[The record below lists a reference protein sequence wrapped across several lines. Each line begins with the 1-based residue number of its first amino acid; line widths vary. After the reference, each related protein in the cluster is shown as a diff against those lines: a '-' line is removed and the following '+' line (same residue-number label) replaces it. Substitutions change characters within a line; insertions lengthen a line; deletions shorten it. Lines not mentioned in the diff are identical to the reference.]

1 MDISEMRCE
10 NDSKLAEQLL
20 ANTDVKRVRDFIARA
35 EEKGPL
41 GNRRRLLSSAI
52 RLSRSTAP
60 LLHQLVDR
68 CVEKLGIKTPLET
81 YVYPSPLYNA
91 ACFKPEEGRLLVM
104 FSSSLLEAFSEK
116 ELLFIVGHE
125 LGHHV
130 YHHHDIPI
138 GYLLMGPERPPAD
151 LVLDLFKWS
160 RYAEISADRAG
171 AACADDFEAVAQA
184 LFKLTSGL
192 ANSKVVRFSLPEF
205 LAQVDEM
212 QAEQQDPGQGAP
224 MEDWFSTH
232 PFSPMRVRAL
242 QLFHESALMT
252 PAGTS
257 PAELELGVQSL
268 MSLMEPDYLEGK
280 TDTAKI
286 MRLMFIAGAIAVA
299 DADDGIGKQE
309 AAVIKKYLG
318 PAFSLKT
325 INTERVAET
334 LPARAAA
341 TCRLASESQRMQI
354 LRDLCNVALAEGDC
368 TSKELAKL
376 REIAVLLNIAAEFV
390 DRCMHCSRELD

>member
-1 MDISEMRCE
+1 MGSSEIRCE
-10 NDSKLAEQLL
+10 NESKLAEQLL
-20 ANTDVKRVRDFIARA
+20 TNIDVKRVRELIARA
-35 EEKGPL
+35 EEQGPL

-60 LLHQLVDR
+60 ELHRLVDH
-68 CVEKLGIKTPLET
+68 CVDRLEIKAPLET
-81 YVYPSPLYNA
+81 YVYPSPLFNA

-116 ELLFIVGHE
+116 ELLFIMGHE

-130 YHHHDIPI
+130 FQHHDIPI

-171 AACADDFEAVAQA
+171 AYCADDFEAVAHA

-192 ANSKVVRFSLPEF
+192 SNSKVVRFSLPEF

-212 QAEQQDPGQGAP
+212 QTEQQDPGQGAP
-224 MEDWFSTH
+224 MQDWFSTH

-242 QLFHESALMT
+242 QLFHESALMS

-257 PAELELGVQSL
+257 SAELELGVQSL

-299 DADDGIGKQE
+299 DAEDGIGKQE

-325 INTERVAET
+325 ISTERLAET

-341 TCRLASESQRMQI
+341 ACRLASESQRMQI

-368 TSKELAKL
+368 TSKELSKL
-376 REIAVLLNIAAEFV
+376 REIAGMLNVAAEFV
-390 DRCMHCSRELD
+390 DRCMYCNRELD